1 MNSEVASVIAVI
13 QSELPSAIVASNSVA
28 SVIPD
33 STATSVV
40 STAIETA
47 NNLTTN
53 TTEFSDKKDTAELV
67 SQVFLTVTVGNSVVE
82 RPVEQVIQTEQPK
95 GRQLVCR

>member
-1 MNSEVASVIAVI
+1 MNPQVASVIAVI
-13 QSELPSAIVASNSVA
+13 QSELPSAIVAANSVA
-28 SVIPD
+28 TVISD

-40 STAIETA
+40 SAAIETA

-53 TTEFSDKKDTAELV
+53 TTEFSDKKDSTELV
-67 SQVFLTVTVGNSVVE
+67 SRVFVSVTVGTSVVQ
-82 RPVEQVIQTEQPK
+82 RPVEQVIRIEQPK